1 MFTNEDIK
9 QLQSKGISQEA
20 VHEQLNYFKEGFP
33 FTNVIRAASIGNGI
47 LQLGEDSLDY
57 YTTFYDRLSNDKVVC
72 KFVPAS
78 GAASR
83 MFKAIFAY
91 VDSEDDIE
99 QHPKAKQIIEHLDQ
113 LAFKDD
119 LADALQK
126 VGQSID
132 DLLEKKEYKTI
143 LAALLKTPGLDYG
156 NLPKGLL
163 QFHDYGGSTRT
174 PAEEHLVEGAHYCKG
189 GDKVV
194 DLHFTVSPEHQSSF
208 EALLEKKQGKYEDL
222 FGVSYKI
229 GFSQQQP
236 HTDTIAVDMENQP
249 FRLEDGSILFRPGGH
264 GALIENLNAL
274 DADIVFI
281 KNIDN
286 VVPDHL
292 KEETYR
298 YKKAIGGVLLEI
310 QTKVF
315 DYLNQLEKSTD
326 EELIDEI
333 EGFLKNELFLELPE
347 EYATKSVEAKA
358 KLLQQKLNRPI
369 RICGMVKNEGEPGG
383 GPFFASNPDGSV
395 SLHIVESAQFDSEN
409 EQQMKLLKSS
419 SHFNPVDLVC
429 TLKNHKGESFD
440 LTKYVNH
447 QQGFIAQKSKAG
459 KQLKALERPGLWN
472 GSMADWN
479 TVFVEVPIITFNP
492 VKEVND
498 LLRDTH
504 QKPLS

>member
-1 MFTNEDIK
+1 MFTKEDTL
-9 QLQSKGISQEA
+9 QLQEKGISQEA

-33 FTNVIRAASIGNGI
+33 FTNVVRAAFVGNGI
-47 LQLGEDSLDY
+47 LQLSENSLDY
-57 YTTFYDRLSNDKVVC
+57 YTNFYEQLSNDIVVC

-83 MFKAIFAY
+83 MFKSIFAY

-99 QHPKAKQIIEHLDQ
+99 NHPKAKQIIEELDQ
-113 LAFKDD
+113 LAFQED
-119 LADALQK
+119 LAEMLQEDGK
-126 VGQSID
+126 SLTN
-132 DLLEKKEYKTI
+132 LLEQKNYRII
-143 LAALLKTPGLDYG
+143 LAALLKKPGLDYG

-163 QFHDYGGSTRT
+163 QFHDYESFTRT
-174 PAEEHLVEGAHYCKG
+174 PIEEHLVEGARYCKG
-189 GDKVV
+189 NDRII
-194 DLHFTVSPEHQSSF
+194 DLHFTVSPEHQDNF
-208 EALLEKKQGKYEDL
+208 EALLKEKQKGYERE

-236 HTDTIAVDMENQP
+236 HTDTIAVDMNNQP

-274 DADIVFI
+274 NADIVFI

-292 KEETYR
+292 KSETYR

-310 QTKVF
+310 QAKVF
-315 DYLNQLEKSTD
+315 DYLKQLE
-326 EELIDEI
+326 EETTIALVKEI
-333 EGFLKNELFLELPE
+333 EDFVKNELFLELPE
-347 EYATKSVEAKA
+347 EYFAKHLEAKA
-358 KLLQQKLNRPI
+358 KFLHQKLNRPI
-369 RICGMVKNEGEPGG
+369 RVCGMVKNEGEPGG
-383 GPFFASNPDGSV
+383 GPFFASNPDDSV
-395 SLHIVESAQFDSEN
+395 SLHIVESAQFDSES
-409 EQQMKLLKSS
+409 EQQMKVLKSS

-429 TLKNHKGESFD
+429 AIKNYKGEPFD

-447 QQGFIAQKSKAG
+447 QQGFIAQKSKEG

-504 QKPLS
+504 QKQ

>member
-1 MFTNEDIK
+1 MFTDKDIQ
-9 QLQSKGISQEA
+9 QLQEKGISQEA
-20 VHEQLNYFKEGFP
+20 VQEQLNYFHEGFP
-33 FTNVIRAASIGNGI
+33 FTNVTRAASIGNGI
-47 LQLGEDSLDY
+47 LQLSEDSLDY

-91 VDSEDDIE
+91 VDSEDSIDS
-99 QHPKAKQIIEHLDQ
+99 HPKAKQIIEQLDQ
-113 LAFKDD
+113 LAFKND
-119 LADALQK
+119 LATVLQK
-126 VGQSID
+126 EGKSLEN
-132 DLLEKKEYKTI
+132 LLNKKQYKTI

-163 QFHDYGGSTRT
+163 QFHDYEEFTRT
-174 PAEEHLVEGAHYCKG
+174 PMEEHLVEGAHYCKG
-189 GDKVV
+189 ADKVV
-194 DLHFTVSPEHQSSF
+194 DLHFTVSPEHQAKF
-208 EALLEKKQGKYEDL
+208 ESLLADKQKHYEDQ
-222 FGVSYKI
+222 FEVSYEI

-236 HTDTIAVDMENQP
+236 HTDTIAVDMNNQP
-249 FRLEDGSILFRPGGH
+249 FRLKDSSILFRPGGH

-274 DADIVFI
+274 DADLIFI

-292 KEETYR
+292 KAETYR

-315 DYLNQLEKSTD
+315 DYLKQLD
-326 EELIDEI
+326 EEITADLVEEI
-333 EGFLKNELFLELPE
+333 ENFIKRELFIELPE
-347 EYATKSVEAKA
+347 SYASKNLAEKSQ
-358 KLLQQKLNRPI
+358 LLHQKLNRPI

-383 GPFFASNPDGSV
+383 GPFFATNPDGSA
-395 SLHIVESAQFDSEN
+395 SLHIVESAQFDAEN
-409 EQQMKLLKSS
+409 EQQIKLLKSS

-429 TLKNHKGESFD
+429 TLKNYQGEPFD

-504 QKPLS
+504 QQQ